1 MPSSSTIQRRFSLS
15 TSAYSTAQLS
25 SRHHVLQCLSFHCMT
40 NKLFFKVAHNVQL
53 SSACF
58 SRLLLVTRM
67 PRPFS
72 ICGLAKG
79 VQKAL
84 GYERTGFL
92 KGLWHPIRKF
102 VLIDNYGLG
111 GNGSIKS
118 RRFISWLREFTNL
131 CMFWGS
137 SRYFFGHEILF
148 FLLFFL
154 RYHPLLLLQRPI
166 PFPPL
171 YFQFHLAFR
180 PISSSLVFLVCRP
193 QIITQIITHKLEP
206 LFFRFYSNNHS

>member
-1 MPSSSTIQRRFSLS
+1 MPSSSTIQRCFSLS

-53 SSACF
+53 SSACS

-67 PRPFS
+67 PGPFS

-118 RRFISWLREFTNL
+118 RRFIRVGS
-131 CMFWGS
+131 GS
-137 SRYFFGHEILF
+137 SQTSACFGVAVVTSLVMKSSSSSFFFYVITLF
-148 FLLFFL
+148 FFFSVLFLFPLSTSNSILLSVPFL
-154 RYHPLLLLQRPI
+154 L
-166 PFPPL
+166 PL
-171 YFQFHLAFR
+171 YSWSVDL
-180 PISSSLVFLVCRP
+180 
-193 QIITQIITHKLEP
+193 K
-206 LFFRFYSNNHS
+206 